1 MNVNTVEMNSG
12 DDYEFRD
19 PMADGMERLNIE
31 KGMFI
36 VLFVIC
42 LRSIPIALCSVY
54 SSKLHIC
61 S

>member
-1 MNVNTVEMNSG
+1 MNSG

-54 SSKLHIC
+54 SSELHIC